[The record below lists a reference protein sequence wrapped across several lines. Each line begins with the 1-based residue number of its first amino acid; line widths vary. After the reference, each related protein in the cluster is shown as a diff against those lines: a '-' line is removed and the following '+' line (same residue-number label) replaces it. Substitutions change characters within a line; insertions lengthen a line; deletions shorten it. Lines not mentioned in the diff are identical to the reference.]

1 MNETTEIE
9 GKNLSVHQNNQ
20 LDEQGSKNKNQRQE
34 TDNLFE
40 ECTKLFQNNDKWKG
54 SVNESLI
61 ETIAKIQVQED
72 VIKHKFEKLVQMK
85 DSVAEER
92 DELRSQFEVS
102 TFS

>member
-34 TDNLFE
+34 ADNLFE
-40 ECTKLFQNNDKWKG
+40 ECTKLFQINDKWKG

-72 VIKHKFEKLVQMK
+72 VIKHKFEKLTQW
-85 DSVAEER
+85 
-92 DELRSQFEVS
+92 LRRE
-102 TFS
+102 TN